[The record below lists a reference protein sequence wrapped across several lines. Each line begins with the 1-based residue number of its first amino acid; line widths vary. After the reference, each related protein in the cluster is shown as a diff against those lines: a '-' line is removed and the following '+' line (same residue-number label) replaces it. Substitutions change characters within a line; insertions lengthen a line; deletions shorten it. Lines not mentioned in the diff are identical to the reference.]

1 MLFDPFQEVDQ
12 NAWRDQNIISF
23 FQTYTCQI
31 SAYRPTEL
39 THRVKLVFLF
49 RHKNNMP
56 LQYNDY
62 DFVVGRFLMF
72 TTGPDTSKTGARH
85 VAWGGFN
92 F

>member
-49 RHKNNMP
+49 RHKKICH
-56 LQYNDY
+56 YNIIIMILLLV
-62 DFVVGRFLMF
+62 DF
-72 TTGPDTSKTGARH
+72 
-85 VAWGGFN
+85 
-92 F
+92 